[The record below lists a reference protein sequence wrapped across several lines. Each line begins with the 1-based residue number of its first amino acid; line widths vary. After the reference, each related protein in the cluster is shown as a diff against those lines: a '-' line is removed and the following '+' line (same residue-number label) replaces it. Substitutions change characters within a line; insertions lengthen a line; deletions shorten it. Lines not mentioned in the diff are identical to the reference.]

1 VKPKP
6 TVFRYSWILF
16 DADGTLFDYDAAEAA
31 ALAASFA
38 RIGHV
43 FLPEHS
49 EIYRTIN
56 GRMWLELE
64 EGTTTQERL
73 RIERFEKLFKAIG
86 VNGDPVEFSDD
97 YTAKLATQTG
107 LIDGADSTVAALA
120 KVAHLMLITNGLAE
134 VQRPRFAA
142 SSIRQHFEGLVI
154 SEEVGAA
161 KPDPRIFDTAFAC
174 MHHPKKSEVLMVGD
188 SLTSDVKGGNDSGID
203 TCWFNPSGLPL
214 QDGVEPTYEI
224 RRIAELLDL
233 CRGSDVTI
241 DEGGNA

>member
-1 VKPKP
+1 MS
-6 TVFRYSWILF
+6 YAWILF

-38 RIGHV
+38 RIGHA

-64 EGTTTQERL
+64 KGTTTQERL
-73 RIERFEKLFKAIG
+73 RVERFKELFETIG
-86 VNGDPVEFSDD
+86 VNNDPAQFSDN
-97 YTAKLATQTG
+97 YTANLATQTE

-120 KVAHLMLITNGLAE
+120 EKARLMLITNGLAQ

-142 SSIRQHFEGLVI
+142 SSIRRHFEGLVI

-161 KPDPRIFDTAFAC
+161 KPDPQIFGVAFAT
-174 MHHPKKSEVLMVGD
+174 MNHPRKSKVLMVGD
-188 SLTSDVKGGNDSGID
+188 SLTSDIKGGNDYGID
-203 TCWFNPSGLPL
+203 TCWFNPSGRAF
-214 QDGVEPTYEI
+214 QNGVEPTYEI
-224 RRIAELLDL
+224 RRIDELINIVL
-233 CRGSDVTI
+233 RGATSPSS
-241 DEGGNA
+241 